1 MRPGLRENDSMKIA
15 TVFATMMAAAFLI
28 AGCAADKATKE
39 SADAPRIVQVESPQA
54 LKNLMAHCDIEVI
67 HALDHEHF
75 IKGHIPGAVNV
86 DYEKMTESMLP
97 ADKEKPVVF
106 YCAGGGCPVSRMAA
120 NKAIRWGHQHVSVFE
135 GGIKAWQSA
144 GMTVAKGE

>member
-1 MRPGLRENDSMKIA
+1 MKHAVILPM
-15 TVFATMMAAAFLI
+15 TVTASFLF
-28 AGCAADKATKE
+28 AGCAAETTTTKE
-39 SADAPRIVQVESPQA
+39 SADAPRISQVESPQA
-54 LKNLMAHCDIEVI
+54 LKNLMAHCDVEVI
-67 HALDHEHF
+67 HALDHDHF
-75 IKGHIPGAVNV
+75 VKGHVPGAVNV

-144 GMTVAKGE
+144 GMTVKTGE

>member
-1 MRPGLRENDSMKIA
+1 MMPGSPENHAMKHVSMLMT
-15 TVFATMMAAAFLI
+15 TVAAASLL
-28 AGCAADKATKE
+28 AGCAADTATKE
-39 SADAPRIVQVESPQA
+39 SADRPRIAQVESPQA
-54 LKNLMAHCDIEVI
+54 LKDLMARGDAEVI
-67 HALDHEHF
+67 HALDHAHF
-75 IKGHIPGAVNV
+75 VKGHIPGAVNV

-97 ADKEKPVVF
+97 ADKDKPVVF